1 MVAIIEMKQ
10 DKSLNESLIG
20 VMIRINNKHWRVSDK
35 TFRYGRE
42 WQYTLSREMIDGS
55 YESMRVSEDFL
66 DEILKENG
74 KVQISLKQNKM
85 GLSGSK
91 WRGKRNE
98 IKR

>member
-1 MVAIIEMKQ
+1 MRLADSDDEG
-10 DKSLNESLIG
+10 LIG
-20 VMIRINNKHWRVSDK
+20 IQISINNKQWRVAQK
-35 TFRYGRE
+35 TFRFGRE
-42 WQYTLSREMIDGS
+42 WQYTLSREMIDGR